1 MPRNW
6 HQLHRR
12 RMSRRGMMEA
22 SAKVGVGAAGLA
34 LVGCGGG
41 GDDDDETAPA
51 SAPGPTGRSRDSAP
65 ATAPI
70 TEAIA
75 RLEAVRRAELVP
87 ATYCPSFEAPFT
99 GILAMNYVA
108 EALGYFEQEGI
119 KEEWV
124 YQTGCVPLLI
134 SGATDFAF
142 LDVPETLNA
151 FDAGRPVTAV
161 FQPAYTLI
169 FGVFVPQDS
178 PIQTWNADDLRGQ
191 TVGVT
196 EFVGGEVPVVRALL
210 ARIGLTEGADVELL
224 PTSGLPGQQPTIDAF
239 NDGRIV
245 AFGGGRHDVF
255 GVELGGLP
263 MRDITPPDI
272 RAIRAAEAITVN
284 ADRLADPERRDFV
297 IRWLRAYAKGITFM
311 NENVEAA
318 AQIGFSVTG
327 EDPDTLQEAVD
338 LLNIF
343 FFNRQDRGP
352 GVRFGEVPVQGWVD
366 FENLLLDGLTG
377 AETDPLNFDEFI
389 PVENVIDNSL
399 IDEINTFDAD
409 AIKAQARNYRA

>member
-1 MPRNW
+1 MQRNW
-6 HQLHRR
+6 QQLHRR
-12 RMSRRGMMEA
+12 RMSRRSMLGA
-22 SAKVGVGAAGLA
+22 GAKVGVGAAGLA
-34 LVGCGGG
+34 LVGCGG
-41 GDDDDETAPA
+41 DDDDGAAPA
-51 SAPGPTGRSRDSAP
+51 SAPGPTGRSRDSEP
-65 ATAPI
+65 FTDPI
-70 TEAIA
+70 TEAIERQKA
-75 RLEAVRRAELVP
+75 IRQADLVT
-87 ATYCPSFEAPFT
+87 AKYCPSFEAPFT

-108 EALGYFEQEGI
+108 EALGYFEQEGL

-151 FDAGRPVTAV
+151 FDAGRPVKAV

-178 PIQTWNADDLRGQ
+178 PILTWNADDLRGQ

-210 ARIGLTEGADVELL
+210 SRIGLTEGEDVELL

-263 MRDITPPDI
+263 MRDITPPDMLE
-272 RAIRAAEAITVN
+272 IRAAEAITVN
-284 ADRLADPERRDFV
+284 ADRLEDPERRDFV

-318 AQIGFSVTG
+318 AQIGFTVTG

-389 PVENVIDNSL
+389 DVNVVIDNGL
-399 IDEINTFDAD
+399 IDEINTFDAE
-409 AIKAQARNYRA
+409 AIKEQARTYSA